1 MSFSNALPKHLRPR
15 REKIFGLAKGFP
27 HDRNA
32 RVRIEAFVLAWNAK
46 HKQEGQ
52 HQGPITAAHQRVL
65 HALLWHFMS
74 YKDGLCFPSYETIAE
89 KARCCRDTVYE
100 AILALEDT
108 GVFSWVN
115 RIDRVAERVKDLF
128 GHWTNTYRIVRRSNV
143 YEFRDPLPCAEALNS
158 FRNSSKSENP
168 TGPEIQELHVS
179 TQPPKIIILDAENQ
193 LDAALIRF
201 GRTTGAF

>member
-15 REKIFGLAKGFP
+15 REKVFGLARGFP

-74 YKDGLCFPSYETIAE
+74 YGDGLCFPSYESIAE

-100 AILALEDT
+100 AIMALEDT

-143 YEFRDPLPCAEALNS
+143 YQFRDPLPCAEALKS

-168 TGPEIQELHVS
+168 TGPEIQDLPSS
-179 TQPPKIIILDAENQ
+179 TAPPKIIILDPENQ
-193 LDAALIRF
+193 LDAALMRYGKRLKAI
-201 GRTTGAF
+201 